1 MAISI
6 FDNGSNNEIVIP
18 NHIPDF
24 YNINIKISGN
34 NNKIYLSNAFSSAG
48 TDIILEHD
56 NEVIIGNDVKL
67 EFFFIYAAREG
78 RVIIEDGVSCN
89 GINRI
94 LVHEPGSV
102 EIGAG
107 CLFAGGTD
115 ISVSDMHPIFDKL
128 TGKRVNPAK
137 NVSLEKRVWIG
148 QDAKIL
154 KGSHIGH
161 DSIIGAAAV
170 VTGAISAES
179 IAAGNPAKVVK
190 SGVVWRH
197 SLTIATL

>member
-6 FDNGSNNEIVIP
+6 FDNGSNNEIVLP
-18 NHIPDF
+18 DVVPDF

-34 NNKIYLSNAFSSAG
+34 NNKVLISDAFSSAG
-48 TDIILEHD
+48 TDIHLDHD
-56 NEVIIGNDVKL
+56 NEVVIGNDVKL
-67 EFFFIYAAREG
+67 EFFFIYAASHG
-78 RVIIEDGVSCN
+78 RVIIGDGVSCN
-89 GINRI
+89 GRNRI
-94 LVHEPGSV
+94 LVHEPASV
-102 EIGAG
+102 EIGSG

-128 TGKRVNPAK
+128 TGRRMNPAK
-137 NVSLEKRVWIG
+137 SVSLGQRVWIG

-154 KGSHIGH
+154 KGSHVGH

-170 VTGAISAES
+170 VTGAISPES

-197 SLTIATL
+197 SLAVTSL